1 MLKNFAKQTRRIK
14 TMFKNLTGL
23 MAAATVIGAFAAM
36 APANAAALTTT
47 STSTTPKFTWENL
60 TTHQVKD
67 RSTDTSGF
75 QKLIPDF
82 QKYVQQEK
90 LQVSAEKLKAQ
101 KFDATQLFLNSDHNV
116 RVWFLNEGADY
127 KNQLGYQ
134 TIKNGKE
141 TGRGEVFNNLSCITG
156 CQRSNGN
163 DTGVLDIGDYVDI
176 GKVSAG
182 TQLNFLL
189 RSNGFNGGK
198 TVLGG
203 ANPDENVDK
212 LQHLMTYKVGDYLLM
227 GFEDIVGKDSDFDF
241 NDAVFVV
248 DFGKNNLVTAI
259 PEPGNMA
266 ALLGV
271 TGAAVW
277 MRRRKS
283 QVKVSA

>member
-1 MLKNFAKQTRRIK
+1 
-14 TMFKNLTGL
+14 MFKNLTGL
-23 MAAATVIGAFAAM
+23 MVAATVIGVAAM
-36 APANAAALTTT
+36 APANATGLTTT
-47 STSTTPKFTWENL
+47 STSTLPKFTWDNL
-60 TTHQVKD
+60 TTHEVKD

-82 QKYVQQEK
+82 QKFVQQER
-90 LQVSAEKLKAQ
+90 LEISAERQKAQ
-101 KFDATQLFLNSDHNV
+101 ALRAEELFLKSDHNV
-116 RVWFLNEGADY
+116 RVWFLNEGAGY

-134 TIKNGKE
+134 TIKGGTE
-141 TGRGEVFNNLSCITG
+141 TGKGEIFNNISCTNG
-156 CQRSNGN
+156 CQLGNGS
-163 DTGVLDIGDYVDI
+163 DGVLDIGDYVDI

-189 RSNGFNGGK
+189 RSDGFNGGK

-203 ANPDENVDK
+203 ADPTQNVDK
-212 LQHLMTYKVGDYLLM
+212 LQHLMAYKVGDYLLM
-227 GFEDIVGKDSDFDF
+227 GFEDIIGGGDLDF

-248 DFGKNNLVTAI
+248 DFGKDNIVPTAI

-283 QVKVSA
+283 QVKASA